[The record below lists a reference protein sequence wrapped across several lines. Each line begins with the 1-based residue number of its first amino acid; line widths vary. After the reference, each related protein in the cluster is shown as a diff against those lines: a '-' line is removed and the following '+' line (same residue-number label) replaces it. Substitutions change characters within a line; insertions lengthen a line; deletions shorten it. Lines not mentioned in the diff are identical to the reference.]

1 MSSRLLL
8 PVPPKSNRTGLAVIL
23 GAIAVLSALSIYYY
37 QLWAALMGP
46 IPPGKDYIGLVV
58 QAFLNNPGMMLNQT
72 EGSGPWLRLFP
83 IGLIWIWASYLIKR
97 KYEEYRHITD
107 QLFWSNFVWCLW
119 ATIFVLMTM
128 IFNGAAQHYQWYA
141 CLTPGYCSAQPQGTM
156 DKYTHFLSAG
166 AIMAILVTLN
176 IKDLLGLKGRTGRAL
191 ELLLLL
197 LAPLVLVLYWEYAEL
212 LDPARYV
219 SQYMD
224 SVTDM
229 IAGMLGSVF
238 TLLLYN
244 LAVPFEE

>member
-1 MSSRLLL
+1 
-8 PVPPKSNRTGLAVIL
+8 
-23 GAIAVLSALSIYYY
+23 
-37 QLWAALMGP
+37 
-46 IPPGKDYIGLVV
+46 
-58 QAFLNNPGMMLNQT
+58 
-72 EGSGPWLRLFP
+72 
-83 IGLIWIWASYLIKR
+83 
-97 KYEEYRHITD
+97 
-107 QLFWSNFVWCLW
+107 
-119 ATIFVLMTM
+119 MTM

-141 CLTPGYCSAQPQGTM
+141 CHTPGYCSAQPQGTM